1 MRAVPDRTLATV
13 KRFLVVAGAVFAL
26 AGCGGSGGNGLY
38 SYDHTRAC
46 LEKKPFLKVDNKVDF
61 VAGTATAGAF
71 RVHFTY
77 NQATVSFGKTVADA
91 NNINAAYHRFHAKN
105 VGVDDIL
112 YQDKNIVALYKVHPL
127 EGDVIDLT
135 HCYLP

>member
-1 MRAVPDRTLATV
+1 M
-13 KRFLVVAGAVFAL
+13 KRILVVASTVAAL
-26 AGCGGSGGNGLY
+26 AGCGGGGGSALY

-77 NQATVSFGKTVADA
+77 NEATVSFGKTLDDA
-91 NNINAAYHRFHAKN
+91 NSINAAYHRFHAKN
-105 VGVDDIL
+105 VGVDDIVH
-112 YQDKNIVALYKVHPL
+112 QDKNIVVLYKIHPL

-135 HCYLP
+135 HCFLP